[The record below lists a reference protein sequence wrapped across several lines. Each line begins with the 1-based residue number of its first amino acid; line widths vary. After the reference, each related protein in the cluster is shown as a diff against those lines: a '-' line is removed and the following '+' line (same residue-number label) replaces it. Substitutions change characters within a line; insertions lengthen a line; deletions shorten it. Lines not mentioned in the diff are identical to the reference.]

1 MVLTDESNKEKLKNW
16 LIELVS
22 LFREE
27 FEKLS
32 PREREVAFG
41 SLLDLS
47 EPCQFLVIWA
57 KDPEFQIVFIVRSNN
72 LEDKLIE
79 IYGPIENYKLI
90 EFIENEVL
98 KSRIVEIIGKE
109 KVEASLVTALRNIR
123 SLFDPLMGTSKSLFG
138 GRWRIYTNTSL
149 DTPYSVCWIVKGNL
163 QDFNIKELVVNFIEE
178 IKSAAKPSPP
188 PSPPS
193 PTIAEKI
200 ILKGFGTYVYPP
212 IWIGKNLQ
220 SISFKEKVMGGS
232 FLANLEKDRII
243 ETYKNRP
250 LVIRKDGYIAIGETN
265 KWKAH
270 ELLNEIMSVLLIR
283 GVPTNVIREC
293 DLGEA
298 TITETGG
305 SYSWNPLSSRVL
317 LYEQQYIYDYNFY
330 LLGRTLISE
339 EDMRKA
345 IKLAELLTSD
355 DKIKTLLLLFLEAYT
370 YFQNT
375 EYKQSLIIAWV
386 ILEEFYIEDL
396 WLQHISK
403 ITSDERRLNKLKN
416 WTVDQRLE
424 ALHISHVLTDEEY
437 SLLMKIKEA
446 RNEAVHEGKMP
457 QKDIVEKC
465 LNLVFR
471 VVQRYIGTYVGTKIH
486 EL

>member
-1 MVLTDESNKEKLKNW
+1 MAPTDELNKEKLKNW

-22 LFREE
+22 SFREE
-27 FEKLS
+27 FKKLS
-32 PREREVAFG
+32 PREREVVFS
-41 SLLDLS
+41 SLSDLS

-57 KDPEFQIVFIVRSNN
+57 KDPEFQIALVVRSNN

-79 IYGPIENYKLI
+79 IYGPIENNKLI
-90 EFIENEVL
+90 EFIENEVF

-109 KVEASLVTALRNIR
+109 KVEISLVTALRNIR
-123 SLFDPLMGTSKSLFG
+123 SYFDPLMGASKSLFG
-138 GRWRIYTNTSL
+138 GRWRIYTNIPF

-163 QDFNIKELVVNFIEE
+163 QDFNIKGLVANFIEE

-188 PSPPS
+188 SPPS
-193 PTIAEKI
+193 PPKEEKI

-220 SISFKEKVMGGS
+220 TISFKEKVMGGS

-265 KWKAH
+265 KGEAQ

-283 GVPTNVIREC
+283 GVPTNVIREG

-317 LYEQQYIYDYNFY
+317 LYEQQYIYNYDSY
-330 LLGRTLISE
+330 LVGRILINE
-339 EDMRKA
+339 ENMRKA
-345 IKLAELLTSD
+345 IKLAEFLTSD
-355 DKIKTLLLLFLEAYT
+355 DRIKTLLLLFLEAYT
-370 YFQNT
+370 YFQST

-403 ITSDERRLNKLKN
+403 ITSDGKRLGKLKG

-424 ALHISHVLTDEEY
+424 ALHISNVLTDEEY

-446 RNEAVHEGKMP
+446 RNEVVHEGKMP

-465 LNLVFR
+465 LNFVFR
-471 VVQRYIGTYVGTKIH
+471 VIQRHIGNYVGTKIH

>member
-1 MVLTDESNKEKLKNW
+1 MAPTDELNKEKLKNW

-22 LFREE
+22 SFREE
-27 FEKLS
+27 FKKLS
-32 PREREVAFG
+32 PREREVVFS
-41 SLLDLS
+41 SLSDLS

-57 KDPEFQIVFIVRSNN
+57 KDPEFQIVLVVRSNN

-79 IYGPIENYKLI
+79 IYGPIENNKLI
-90 EFIENEVL
+90 EFIENEVF

-109 KVEASLVTALRNIR
+109 KVEISLVTALRNIR
-123 SLFDPLMGTSKSLFG
+123 SYFDPLMGASKSLFG
-138 GRWRIYTNTSL
+138 GRWRIYTNIPF

-163 QDFNIKELVVNFIEE
+163 QDFNIKGLVANFIEE

-188 PSPPS
+188 SPPS
-193 PTIAEKI
+193 PPKEEKI

-220 SISFKEKVMGGS
+220 TISFKEKVMGGS

-265 KWKAH
+265 KGEAQ

-283 GVPTNVIREC
+283 GVPTNVIREG
-293 DLGEA
+293 DLGET

-317 LYEQQYIYDYNFY
+317 LYEQQYIYDYNSY
-330 LLGRTLISE
+330 LLGRILLSE
-339 EDMRKA
+339 ENMRKA

-355 DKIKTLLLLFLEAYT
+355 DRIKTLLLLFLEAYT

-403 ITSDERRLNKLKN
+403 ITSDGKRLGKLKG

-424 ALHISHVLTDEEY
+424 ALHISNVLTDEEY

-446 RNEAVHEGKMP
+446 RNEVVHEGKMS

-465 LNLVFR
+465 LNFVFR
-471 VVQRYIGTYVGTKIH
+471 VIQRYIGNYVGTKIH

>member
-1 MVLTDESNKEKLKNW
+1 MAPTDELNKEKLKNW

-22 LFREE
+22 SFREE
-27 FEKLS
+27 FKKLS
-32 PREREVAFG
+32 PREREVVFS
-41 SLLDLS
+41 SLSDLS

-57 KDPEFQIVFIVRSNN
+57 KDPEFQIVLVVRSNN

-79 IYGPIENYKLI
+79 IYGPIENNKLI
-90 EFIENEVL
+90 EFIENEVF

-109 KVEASLVTALRNIR
+109 KVEISLVTALRNIR
-123 SLFDPLMGTSKSLFG
+123 SYFDPLMGASKSLFG
-138 GRWRIYTNTSL
+138 GRWRIYTNIPF

-163 QDFNIKELVVNFIEE
+163 QDFNIKGLVANFIEE

-188 PSPPS
+188 SPPS
-193 PTIAEKI
+193 PPKEEKI

-220 SISFKEKVMGGS
+220 TISFKEKVMGGS

-265 KWKAH
+265 KGEAQ

-283 GVPTNVIREC
+283 GVQTNVIREG

-317 LYEQQYIYDYNFY
+317 LYEQQYIYDYNSY
-330 LLGRTLISE
+330 LLGRILLSE
-339 EDMRKA
+339 ENMRKS
-345 IKLAELLTSD
+345 IKLAEFLTSD
-355 DKIKTLLLLFLEAYT
+355 DRIKTLLLLFLEAYT
-370 YFQNT
+370 YFQST

-403 ITSDERRLNKLKN
+403 ITSDGKRLGKLKG

-424 ALHISHVLTDEEY
+424 ALHISHVLIDEEY

-446 RNEAVHEGKMP
+446 RNEVVHEGKMP

-465 LNLVFR
+465 LNFVFR
-471 VVQRYIGTYVGTKIH
+471 VIQRYIGKYVGTKIH

>member
-1 MVLTDESNKEKLKNW
+1 MAPTDELNKEKLKNW

-22 LFREE
+22 SFREE

-32 PREREVAFG
+32 PREREVVFS
-41 SLLDLS
+41 SLSDLS

-57 KDPEFQIVFIVRSNN
+57 KDPEFQIVLVVRSNN

-79 IYGPIENYKLI
+79 IYGPIENNKLI
-90 EFIENEVL
+90 EFIENEVF

-109 KVEASLVTALRNIR
+109 KVEISLVTALRNIR
-123 SLFDPLMGTSKSLFG
+123 SYFDPLMGASKSLFG
-138 GRWRIYTNTSL
+138 GRWRINIAPF

-163 QDFNIKELVVNFIEE
+163 QDFNIKELVANFIEE
-178 IKSAAKPSPP
+178 IKSAAKPSSPSTP
-188 PSPPS
+188 PSPPKE
-193 PTIAEKI
+193 EKI

-220 SISFKEKVMGGS
+220 TISFKEKVMGGS

-265 KWKAH
+265 KGEAQ

-283 GVPTNVIREC
+283 GVPTNVIREG

-317 LYEQQYIYDYNFY
+317 LYEQQYIYNYDSY
-330 LLGRTLISE
+330 LVGRILINE
-339 EDMRKA
+339 ENMRKA
-345 IKLAELLTSD
+345 IKLAEFLTSD
-355 DKIKTLLLLFLEAYT
+355 DRIKTLLLLFLEAYT
-370 YFQNT
+370 YFQST

-403 ITSDERRLNKLKN
+403 ITSDGKRLGKLKG

-424 ALHISHVLTDEEY
+424 ALHISNVLTDEEY

-446 RNEAVHEGKMP
+446 RNEVVHEGKMP

-465 LNLVFR
+465 LNFVFR
-471 VVQRYIGTYVGTKIH
+471 VIQRHIGNYVGTKIH